1 MFAATP
7 SSQREV
13 IASRCFVSLI
23 APIKIFSKLIVLSSS
38 ELTMRLS
45 SNVLQPPR
53 FAASADSRNQR
64 GKGCQRAN
72 DQLADQVSI
81 NHPLD
86 RIARLCVAAKANNQ
100 PVDHLVIDVTAV
112 LD

>member
-38 ELTMRLS
+38 ERTMRLS

-53 FAASADSRNQR
+53 CAASTDSRKQP
-64 GKGCQRAN
+64 GKGCQRRN
-72 DQLADQVSI
+72 NQLADQVPI
-81 NHPLD
+81 NHRLE

-100 PVDHLVIDVTAV
+100 AFDHLVIDVTAV